1 MQNSVNLQTIGL
13 SLEIFHV
20 QSNTSFELLP
30 HLNIIRIGKPKNKLL
45 GDINLSN
52 LPNAKFVSRLHAEIQ
67 VEKNIYYLVDVGS
80 SNGTFLNNVRLKP
93 KQRYRL
99 KLGDKIDLG
108 NVSVTFLFQ
117 KKHIAVP
124 EPITLLNN
132 PATVIQILFGETN
145 RKPTLKGRFR
155 SFVRIIEDIWYHTR
169 QRTRRFASTLKKFLR
184 KLRS

>member
-30 HLNIIRIGKPKNKLL
+30 HLNIIRIGKPKNILL
-45 GDINLSN
+45 GDINLSG
-52 LPNAKFVSRLHAEIQ
+52 LPNAKFVSRHHAEIQ

-80 SNGTFLNNVRLKP
+80 SNGTFLNNNRLKP
-93 KQRYRL
+93 KQRYPL

-108 NVSVTFLFQ
+108 NISVTFLFQ
-117 KKHIAVP
+117 NKPRAVP

-145 RKPTLKGRFR
+145 SKPTLKGRFR
-155 SFVRIIEDIWYHTR
+155 SFLRIIEDIWYHTR
-169 QRTRRFASTLKKFLR
+169 QRTQRFASRLKKFIR

>member
-1 MQNSVNLQTIGL
+1 M
-13 SLEIFHV
+13 
-20 QSNTSFELLP
+20 
-30 HLNIIRIGKPKNKLL
+30 
-45 GDINLSN
+45 
-52 LPNAKFVSRLHAEIQ
+52 PNANFVSRLHAEIQ
-67 VEKNIYYLVDVGS
+67 LEKNIYYLVDVGS

-124 EPITLLNN
+124 EPITSLNN
-132 PATVIQILFGETN
+132 PATVIQIVFGETN

-155 SFVRIIEDIWYHTR
+155 KLVSIIEDIWYHTR
-169 QRTRRFASTLKKFLR
+169 LTTRRFASTLKKFIR